1 MFTYKDLKDG
11 MICTLR
17 NGEQLMV
24 FKGRMYS
31 FKSTDTSNSLEFL
44 SQGVISQ
51 WNTDNMQLFN
61 NVISNSDIVKVEY
74 NGEIIWKRVEYV
86 SFMEAVNSGKRFKYK
101 DWGDYLFL
109 SEVMDNL
116 RQYFDIDIKEMIN
129 EKLWMIEE

>member
-24 FKGRMYS
+24 FKGRVYS
-31 FKSTDTSNSLEFL
+31 FKSTDMSNPLEFL

-74 NGEIIWKRVEYV
+74 DGEIIWKRVEYV
-86 SFMEAVNSGKRFKYK
+86 SFIEAVNSEERFKHE
-101 DWGDYLFL
+101 DWEYYLPLDDVMLKL
-109 SEVMDNL
+109 S
-116 RQYFDIDIKEMIN
+116 QYSNSDIEKMIQS
-129 EKLWMIEE
+129 KGWIIEE

>member
-24 FKGRMYS
+24 FKGRVYS
-31 FKSTDTSNSLEFL
+31 FKSTDMSNSLEFL

-74 NGEIIWKRVEYV
+74 DGEIIWKRVEYV
-86 SFMEAVNSGKRFKYK
+86 SFMKAVNSGKRFKYET
-101 DWGDYLFL
+101 WGNYLSL
-109 SEVMDNL
+109 GEVMDRL
-116 RQYFDIDIKEMIN
+116 RQYFDIVTKEMIN
-129 EKLWMIEE
+129 KKLWIIEE